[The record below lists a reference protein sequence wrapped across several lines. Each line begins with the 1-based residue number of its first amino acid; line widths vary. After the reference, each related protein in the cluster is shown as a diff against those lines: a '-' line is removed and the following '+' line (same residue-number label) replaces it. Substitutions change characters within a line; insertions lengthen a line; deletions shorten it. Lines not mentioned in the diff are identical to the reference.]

1 MNQTYADHEVYE
13 WQGSYA
19 YFSIVEGFLH
29 I

>member
-13 WQGSYA
+13 WEGSYA
-19 YFSIVEGFLH
+19 YFSIVAGLLH